1 MIELTLI
8 QDEGFVFNAAHAR
21 ILREEHR
28 IVGSLVGSLP
38 AHPHQNIHLGL
49 PLQLSKEEVTLLLE
63 LGLARFKK
71 RNNYPGKWMRRCN
84 YPLKSDL
91 CTL

>member
-1 MIELTLI
+1 MINLTLI
-8 QDEGFVFNAAHAR
+8 QGEGFVFSAADAR

-28 IVGSLVGSLP
+28 IVGSLIGSLP

-63 LGLARFKK
+63 MGLAKFKPK
-71 RNNYPGKWMRRCN
+71 NNYPGETR
-84 YPLKSDL
+84 L
-91 CTL
+91 CATCHKYAW